1 MNWRFWIGGCL
12 LIGGMACQPGQVDQQ
27 QALTVPG
34 VSLELA
40 NFRKATDLKKR
51 LWFTLGALV
60 VFRLLSFVPLP
71 GIDPR
76 TTEKTTFGTYFFAR
90 RA

>member
-1 MNWRFWIGGCL
+1 MNWRFWTGGCL

-40 NFRKATDLKKR
+40 NFRKANYSDVRYLLRFSIPELKQQPVE
-51 LWFTLGALV
+51 GVAQIA
-60 VFRLLSFVPLP
+60 FRISEPHPLILDFR
-71 GIDPR
+71 GD
-76 TTEKTTFGTYFFAR
+76 
-90 RA
+90 